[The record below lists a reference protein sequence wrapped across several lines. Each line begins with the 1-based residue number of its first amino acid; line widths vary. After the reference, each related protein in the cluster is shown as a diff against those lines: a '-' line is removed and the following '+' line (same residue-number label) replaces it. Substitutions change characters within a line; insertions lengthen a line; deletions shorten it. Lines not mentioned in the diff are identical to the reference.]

1 MRESKLLKAISY
13 VFLPIFIGIMIITI
27 LYSFVKDS
35 YKDRKYTY
43 FETAEFESDYI
54 ELLSD
59 IARMTIYIDGTPYIE
74 DNGNRIY
81 YMDYVNIYYYNIR
94 LQDNYFLV
102 KYGNKILTNVENLDQ
117 VEAIKNYIDEQE
129 GEKLNI
135 INGRLEA
142 TSFKRKYKQ
151 L

>member
-1 MRESKLLKAISY
+1 
-13 VFLPIFIGIMIITI
+13 
-27 LYSFVKDS
+27 
-35 YKDRKYTY
+35 
-43 FETAEFESDYI
+43 
-54 ELLSD
+54 
-59 IARMTIYIDGTPYIE
+59 
-74 DNGNRIY
+74 
-81 YMDYVNIYYYNIR
+81 MDYEDIYDYNIR

-142 TSFKRKYKQ
+142 TSFKRKHKQ